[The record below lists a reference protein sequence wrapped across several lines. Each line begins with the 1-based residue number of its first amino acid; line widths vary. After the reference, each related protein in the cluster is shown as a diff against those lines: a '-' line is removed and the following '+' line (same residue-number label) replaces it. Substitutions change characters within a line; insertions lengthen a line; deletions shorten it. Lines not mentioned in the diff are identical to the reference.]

1 MRTVIIVNGKPRAG
15 KDSTVEAMTAHL
27 QAAGIQVRAFS
38 SIDPVRDMLASAG
51 VDVTKKTPE
60 DRALLAEIGDSLEK
74 HSHWRSAKCRNE
86 IRRFFATLYSDEAAV
101 MFLHVREPAIIN
113 RIIMG
118 AGTAYRVLT
127 VLVQSPRAENVTS
140 NAADM
145 NVDRIMYDTVI
156 YNDSTLEVLNKLS
169 LECLRLAD
177 IIPMPADLR

>member
-15 KDSTVEAMTAHL
+15 KDSTVEAMTKHM

-38 SIDPVRDMLASAG
+38 SIEPVRDMLASAG

-74 HSHWRSAKCRNE
+74 HSQWRSNKCRNE
-86 IRRFFATLYSDEAAV
+86 IRRFFGTLYSDEPCV

-118 AGTAYRVLT
+118 AGTAYKVVT
-127 VLVQSPRAENVTS
+127 VLIRSKRAENVTS

-145 NVDRIMYDTVI
+145 NVEDVHYDATI
-156 YNDSTLEVLNKLS
+156 FNDDTLDDLSDSCLKL
-169 LECLRLAD
+169 LRYLD
-177 IIPMPADLR
+177 IISDQARLL